1 MNSDLLFFRLG
12 ALKNLVDATASR
24 WLKAAMRDWKHFM
37 ARKYWIIRK
46 IRVAAAEPR
55 EGVQRY
61 A

>member
-37 ARKYWIIRK
+37 ARKILDYPEDTSCRCG
-46 IRVAAAEPR
+46 AA
-55 EGVQRY
+55 
-61 A
+61 